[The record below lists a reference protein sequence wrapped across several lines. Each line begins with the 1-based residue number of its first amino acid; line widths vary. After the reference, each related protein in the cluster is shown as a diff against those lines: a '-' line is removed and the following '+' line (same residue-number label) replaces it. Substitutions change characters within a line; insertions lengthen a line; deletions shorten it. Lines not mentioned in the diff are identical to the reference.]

1 MVFTRTLVLASYLCL
16 ALLASRAEAQGFGG
30 TLGYTGEL
38 GPVNSSRPL
47 CLCVY
52 RDADLRIS
60 LGCLISNRNNASYT
74 IELGRSDYH
83 LIGFLDIHINER
95 IDPDEPFE
103 IYDDRA
109 APPADPVAGDSGRKD
124 IDIIFDDANL
134 GGLPTA
140 TITPT
145 RTDTPTATPSPTATS
160 SPTSTPSP
168 TPTVSPTSTPT
179 PTETLSPT
187 PTDSPPPTSTPLCSG
202 GKVPACADPCV
213 GDCNANGQVEVTE
226 LIRLVNGALGAGAS
240 ACTAGDANND
250 GAIEVDELIEAVRL
264 NLIACQP

>member
-1 MVFTRTLVLASYLCL
+1 VAVAAVAVVLA
-16 ALLASRAEAQGFGG
+16 AASAAAGGEAPGFGG

-38 GPVNSSRPL
+38 GPVNSNRPL

-60 LGCLISNRNNASYT
+60 LGCLISTHNNAHYT
-74 IELGRSDYH
+74 IELGRNDYH

-95 IDPDEPFE
+95 LDPDEPFE
-103 IYDDRA
+103 IYNDLA
-109 APPADPVAGDSGRKD
+109 APPADPVAGDSGRND
-124 IDIIFDDANL
+124 IDIIFGDDYI

-145 RTDTPTATPSPTATS
+145 RTE
-160 SPTSTPSP
+160 

-179 PTETLSPT
+179 P
-187 PTDSPPPTSTPLCSG
+187 LC
-202 GKVPACADPCV
+202 PACGDSCV
-213 GDCNANGQVEVTE
+213 GDCNDNGQVEVTE
-226 LIRLVNGALGAGAS
+226 LILLVNGALGAGTS
-240 ACTAGDANND
+240 ACTAGDADGD